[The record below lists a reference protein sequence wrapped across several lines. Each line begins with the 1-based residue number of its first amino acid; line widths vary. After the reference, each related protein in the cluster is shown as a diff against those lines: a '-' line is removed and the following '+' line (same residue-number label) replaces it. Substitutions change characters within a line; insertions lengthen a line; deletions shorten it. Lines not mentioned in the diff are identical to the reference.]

1 MAGKSL
7 VHISVIS
14 VARTWPWMAC
24 DYSEICL
31 LLAERMV
38 SAMLLTALFRLFRKV
53 NTFYRHAGKLWS
65 LLRTNQSTALAEE
78 WILLGL
84 SLFLLTRLPWVLCC
98 KNTMVMG
105 PHGLQLC
112 FPYLPS
118 STVKIFCGCS
128 EDQFLADYMLEIPTQ
143 YLVVRYVSFPMPEA
157 GKISFT
163 IPNFKCGKTI

>member
-53 NTFYRHAGKLWS
+53 NTFYWHAGKLWS

-78 WILLGL
+78 WILL
-84 SLFLLTRLPWVLCC
+84 SLPLFSLTRLLWVLCC
-98 KNTMVMG
+98 KNMMVMG

-112 FPYLPS
+112 FLYLHS
-118 STVKIFCGCS
+118 STVKNLLWLLRGSVFSRLYGRNPYPVFSSAIRFLS
-128 EDQFLADYMLEIPTQ
+128 HAWSWKDILYYSQF
-143 YLVVRYVSFPMPEA
+143 
-157 GKISFT
+157 
-163 IPNFKCGKTI
+163 